1 MKKDVI
7 IFLIIGLASG
17 IVGFLAYKQAE
28 TEDLKNKKDIQQ
40 IELSY
45 KDLKELISYVPYDL
59 YNNYNPYEND
69 CSVDKVSD
77 EILIANAL
85 NKLSANECTESNECS
100 KDGKKNVA
108 VLDVTA
114 NGYYS
119 LASVKDLVKTMY
131 NKDLE
136 NVKETTGWDSI
147 YNSTAGKFAL
157 VDGLF
162 LRVGDNEV
170 PWGINHYNLIS
181 AYGATTEEIIIF
193 DYAGYGNQ
201 NRYSVMDYKT
211 DLEIDTNFV
220 YFDKVFNSYAKN
232 LFIEKRGE
240 FPKYKHIF
248 KKGENGYYWL
258 ETKNV

>member
-1 MKKDVI
+1 MKKNVI
-7 IFLIIGLASG
+7 IFLIIILASV
-17 IVGFLAYKQAE
+17 IVGFLAYNQAK
-28 TEDLKNKKDIQQ
+28 TQDLENKKDIKE

-45 KDLKELISYVPYDL
+45 EDLKELISYVPYDL
-59 YNNYNPYEND
+59 YNNYNSYEND
-69 CSVDKVSD
+69 CMVDKVSE
-77 EILIANAL
+77 EILIAMAL
-85 NKLSANECTESNECS
+85 NKLSASECLENADCS
-100 KDGKKNVA
+100 KLEKKKVQA
-108 VLDVTA
+108 LEVEAT
-114 NGYYS
+114 GYYS
-119 LASVKDLVKTMY
+119 FSSVKDLVKTMY

-136 NVKETTGWDSI
+136 NVKETTSWDSV

-157 VDGLF
+157 VDGFF

-181 AYGATTEEIIIF
+181 AYAATTEEIIIF

-201 NRYSVMDYKT
+201 NRYAVMDYKT
-211 DLEIDTNFV
+211 DKEIDTNFN
-220 YFDKVFNSYAKN
+220 YFDKVFKNYAKN
-232 LFIEKRGE
+232 LFIEKRKE